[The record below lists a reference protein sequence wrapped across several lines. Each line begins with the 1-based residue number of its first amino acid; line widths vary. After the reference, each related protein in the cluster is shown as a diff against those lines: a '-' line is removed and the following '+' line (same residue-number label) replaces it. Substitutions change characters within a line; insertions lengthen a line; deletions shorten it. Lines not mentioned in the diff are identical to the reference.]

1 MAMMTVAI
9 LGLLS
14 WDAPVAQAANCGATQ
29 PGPLLLGCNNNT
41 ATDTTVLKTSTIGIP
56 ALQVSN
62 TAQVGTGV
70 QGKGGVIGVQGTG
83 GQTGVSGT
91 GSNVGVAGDASNV
104 GVSGIG
110 SNVGVAGI
118 GNSFGVTGFSS
129 DGTGVLATTTNR
141 GVALAVDGKAN
152 FSRSGLLTVPAGQNY
167 ATVSG
172 VSLTSASLV
181 LATVQSTGGNAY
193 VKQAVPNVAGSS
205 FTVYLDK
212 SHNVPVPVAW
222 FIVN

>member
-1 MAMMTVAI
+1 MARRTRIFRMAMMTVAI

-129 DGTGVLATTTNR
+129 D
-141 GVALAVDGKAN
+141 
-152 FSRSGLLTVPAGQNY
+152 RSGLLTVPAGQNY

>member
-1 MAMMTVAI
+1 MARRTRIFRMAMMTVAI

-91 GSNVGVAGDASNV
+91 
-104 GVSGIG
+104 G